1 MQRALQ
7 FSVAC
12 CICFIATPLAAA
24 GEFQFRNGDRVV
36 LVGNTLIEREQL
48 YGYWETLLTALNP
61 DKNITFRNLGWS
73 GDTVFGEARA
83 GFGTPADGFRHLKE
97 DVLAFKPTVLILGYG
112 GNESFAGPAGLPR
125 FLKGLDTLLDAMAPT
140 EARVVLLSPLRHE
153 RLPAPLPDP
162 TEHNKNLE
170 LYRDALREVAL
181 KRGYWFLDLY
191 GLVPREREAPG
202 ARAVHL
208 TDNGIHLTAYG
219 YWRSAFSLA
228 RGLGFTPASWKI
240 TFDLRGN
247 RITAEGAD
255 VGRDPAA
262 PMRLNVKDSTLP
274 FSPSP
279 KVVDTNGNDF
289 TNQRI
294 LRIHGLEAG
303 DYLLKIDGR
312 AVTVATAQQW
322 QRGVYIAPPTEA
334 SKQVD
339 RLRQLIIEK
348 NRLYFHRWRPENETY
363 LFGFRKY
370 EQGQNAVEVPRFDP
384 LVQKLDAQIAKLRTP
399 VVHKY
404 EIVPNGG
411 ANK

>member
-12 CICFIATPLAAA
+12 CICFIAMPLAAA

-83 GFGTPADGFRHLKE
+83 GFGTPTDGFRHLKE
-97 DVLAFKPTVLILGYG
+97 DVLALKPMVLILGYG

-125 FLKGLDTLLDAMAPT
+125 FLKGLDTLLDALAPT
-140 EARVVLLSPLRHE
+140 EARIVLLSPLRHE
-153 RLPAPLPDP
+153 RLAAPLPDP

-181 KRGYWFLDLY
+181 KRGYWFVDLY
-191 GLVPREREAPG
+191 GFPQEREAPG

-228 RGLGFTPASWKI
+228 CGLGFTPATWKI
-240 TFDLRGN
+240 TFDSRGN
-247 RITAEGAD
+247 RITAEATD
-255 VGRDPAA
+255 VGRDPVA

-289 TNQRI
+289 TTRRI
-294 LRIHGLEAG
+294 LRIHGLQAG

-312 AVTVATAQQW
+312 AVAVATAQQW
-322 QRGVYIAPPTEA
+322 QRGVQIAPPTEA
-334 SKQVD
+334 SKQVEQ
-339 RLRQLIIEK
+339 LRKLIIEK

-384 LVQKLDAQIAKLRTP
+384 LVQKLDAEIAKLRTP

-404 EIVPNGG
+404 EIGPNGG
-411 ANK
+411 AKK

>member
-1 MQRALQ
+1 MQRALLLC
-7 FSVAC
+7 VAG
-12 CICFIATPLAAA
+12 CFLSGPLAAA
-24 GEFQFRNGDRVV
+24 DQFQFRNGDRVV

-83 GFGTPADGFRHLKE
+83 GFGTPTDGFRHLKE
-97 DVLAFKPTVLILGYG
+97 DVLALKPTVLILGYG

-125 FLKGLDTLLDAMAPT
+125 FLKGLDTLLDALAPT
-140 EARVVLLSPLRHE
+140 EARIVLLSPLRHE
-153 RLPAPLPDP
+153 RLAAPLPDP

-181 KRGYWFLDLY
+181 KRGYWFVDLY
-191 GLVPREREAPG
+191 GFPQEREAPG

-228 RGLGFTPASWKI
+228 CGLGFTPATWKI
-240 TFDLRGN
+240 TFDSRGN
-247 RITAEGAD
+247 RITAEATD
-255 VGRDPAA
+255 VGRDPVA

-289 TNQRI
+289 TTRRI

-303 DYLLKIDGR
+303 GYLLKIDGR
-312 AVTVATAQQW
+312 AAAVATAQQW
-322 QRGVYIAPPTEA
+322 QRGVQIAPPTEA
-334 SKQVD
+334 SKQVEQ
-339 RLRQLIIEK
+339 LRKLIIEK

-370 EQGQNAVEVPRFDP
+370 EQGQNASEVPRFDP
-384 LVQKLDAQIAKLRTP
+384 LVQKLDAEIAKLRTP

-404 EIVPNGG
+404 EIVSNGG
-411 ANK
+411 AQK